1 MSTPPKHSPAESQS
15 HDALK
20 LLTADHAALL
30 AMFRDYERTGK
41 GGEPV
46 EKGKQALRLCH
57 RLSILCAIKEEI
69 FYPAV
74 AAVLGK
80 DAAAVLEGALA
91 AQGSMRGQISRI
103 EQMQVGDHIFD
114 PAMKELGETAREH
127 FKEEEDGLFAKLRH
141 SGFDLVGTGEKL
153 ETRRL
158 QLSTAPA
165 GTAGIREARRVLGS

>member
-1 MSTPPKHSPAESQS
+1 MNVHAFESQS
-15 HDALK
+15 YDALK
-20 LLTADHAALL
+20 LLAADHTALL

-41 GGEPV
+41 NADPV

-80 DAAAVLEGALA
+80 DAAAILEGVLA
-91 AQGSMRGQISRI
+91 AEGTMRGQLSRI
-103 EQMQVGDHIFD
+103 EQMQAGDPAFD

-127 FKEEEDGLFAKLRH
+127 FKEEEDGLFAKVRH

-165 GTAGIREARRVLGS
+165 GTAEIREARRVLGS

>member
-1 MSTPPKHSPAESQS
+1 MSTSSKSQSKSPS

-20 LLTADHAALL
+20 LLAADHAALL

-41 GGEPV
+41 GGDSV

-74 AAVLGK
+74 HAVLGK
-80 DAAAVLEGALA
+80 DAAAILEGALA
-91 AQGSMRGQISRI
+91 AQGTMRGQISRI
-103 EQMQVGDHIFD
+103 EQMQAGDF
-114 PAMKELGETAREH
+114 A
-127 FKEEEDGLFAKLRH
+127 EEEDGLFAKLRH

-165 GTAGIREARRVLGS
+165 GIAEIREARRVLGS

>member
-1 MSTPPKHSPAESQS
+1 MSTPAKSES

-20 LLTADHAALL
+20 QLAADHAALL

-41 GGEPV
+41 GGDPV

-74 AAVLGK
+74 DAVLGK
-80 DAAAVLEGALA
+80 DAAAILEGALA
-91 AQGSMRGQISRI
+91 AQGTIRGQVSRI
-103 EQMQVGDHIFD
+103 EQMQAGDPAFD
-114 PAMKELGETAREH
+114 PAMKELGETAHAH
-127 FKEEEDGLFAKLRH
+127 FKEEEDRLFAKVRH

-165 GTAGIREARRVLGS
+165 GMAEIREARRVLGS